1 MNRGPKR
8 TFYVQVVDENGFE
21 LSPHDG

>member
-8 TFYVQVVDENGFE
+8 IFYAQVVDENGFE
-21 LSPHDG
+21 LSPHGG